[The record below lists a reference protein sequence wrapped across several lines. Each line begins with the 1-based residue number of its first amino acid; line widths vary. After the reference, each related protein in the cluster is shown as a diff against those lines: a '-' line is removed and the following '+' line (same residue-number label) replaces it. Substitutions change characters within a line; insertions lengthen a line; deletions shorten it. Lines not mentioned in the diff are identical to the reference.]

1 MIFDTSIKNNIME
14 EFTRD
19 IEELVLLFNTKKH
32 VLHRNLKKNY
42 QENIQYIVLK
52 HDITNG
58 NIMGTFHGGH
68 NKRVIM
74 LTETAFNL
82 FKNSYNLRNR
92 YITTISDNASVVNSI
107 NMCIENQTIGFIW
120 NCFNEVTPIKRQYKI
135 GKYKVDLY
143 FIDYNLAI
151 ECDENGH
158 SDRDPNYE
166 KTREEFIISLGNKM
180 IRFNPN
186 IPSFDLSNVIK
197 DINHIIFN
205 K

>member
-1 MIFDTSIKNNIME
+1 ME

-19 IEELVLLFNTKKH
+19 IEELVLLFNTTKNAI
-32 VLHRNLKKNY
+32 HRNLKKNY

-52 HDITNG
+52 HDIRNG

-82 FKNSYNLRNR
+82 FKNSYNIRNR
-92 YITTISDNASVVNSI
+92 YITTRSDNVSVVNSI

-120 NCFNEVTPIKRQYKI
+120 NCFNEITPIKRQYRI
-135 GKYKVDLY
+135 DTYIVDLY
-143 FIDYNLAI
+143 FIEYNLAI

-166 KTREEFIISLGNKM
+166 KTREKFIISLGNKM